1 MYFGII
7 RHMKLVLQ
15 VMMFAGTLCA
25 AVSLS
30 GEANAPSAA
39 ASEVRTFRLQ
49 FASAREV
56 AEQINQLM
64 ATRLDLCDRFDI
76 MGSKALE
83 SK

>member
-1 MYFGII
+1 
-7 RHMKLVLQ
+7 MKHVLE
-15 VMMFAGTLCA
+15 VIAFAGALCTA
-25 AVSLS
+25 APLF
-30 GEANAPSAA
+30 GETNAPSAA

-64 ATRLDLCDRFDI
+64 ATRLGLCDRFDI